1 MKDMAQPLC
10 TQVSKQRQVSET
22 AEWQDLALVI
32 VLCMKLYEYVSV

>member
-22 AEWQDLALVI
+22 AELQDLTPVM
-32 VLCMKLYEYVSV
+32 V

>member
-10 TQVSKQRQVSET
+10 TQVSKQRQVS
-22 AEWQDLALVI
+22 DLALVM